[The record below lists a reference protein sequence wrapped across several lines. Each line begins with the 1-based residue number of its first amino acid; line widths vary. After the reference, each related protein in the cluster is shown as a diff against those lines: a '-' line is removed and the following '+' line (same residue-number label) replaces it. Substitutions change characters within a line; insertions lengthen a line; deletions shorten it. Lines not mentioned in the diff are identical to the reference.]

1 LRFEDRIDKT
11 EAEAIREKITSLREL
26 IAKSQSGESEVSAEE
41 MKTKTDELQ
50 QASLT
55 LFDKMHKAKAESN
68 NSEQQQ
74 QGEQKQD
81 GEGEKKP

>member
-1 LRFEDRIDKT
+1 
-11 EAEAIREKITSLREL
+11 
-26 IAKSQSGESEVSAEE
+26 

-55 LFDKMHKAKAESN
+55 LFDKMHKAKAEAN
-68 NSEQQQ
+68 NSSEQQQ